1 MTPHDFVPVYK
12 RRMNDRR
19 RRREFIETGIGVVML
34 GCIIGLLI
42 ILGAMFF

>member
-1 MTPHDFVPVYK
+1 MIPHDFVPEYK
-12 RRMNDRR
+12 QRMNRRR
-19 RRREFIETGIGVVML
+19 RRREIIETGIGVVML